1 MNNYNFKRKN
11 RLTPDVYIDEEY
23 RSKINR
29 ADDGIKKIL
38 IDRINDSF
46 ILDEESGE
54 IITGEL
60 NEKIIQE

>member
-1 MNNYNFKRKN
+1 MNNSKFKYKN
-11 RLTPDVYIDEEY
+11 RLTPGVYIDEEY
-23 RSKINR
+23 RDRINHVNG
-29 ADDGIKKIL
+29 GIKEI
-38 IDRINDSF
+38 INDRLNDSF